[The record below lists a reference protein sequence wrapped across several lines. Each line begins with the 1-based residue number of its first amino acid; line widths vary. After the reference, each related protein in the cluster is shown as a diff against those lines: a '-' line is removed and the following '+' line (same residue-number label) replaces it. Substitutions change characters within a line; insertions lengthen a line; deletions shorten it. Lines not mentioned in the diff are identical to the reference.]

1 MRPELLKPDVI
12 ITHEADLDGLTSG
25 LLLRRLAKKLHNV
38 DVKLQAWNY
47 DALKRR
53 PMGENIGWVCD
64 LNFDPRMDK
73 PGWLIVDHHDTPKVP
88 EQAGFIHDLT
98 KSAGALC
105 YELCQE
111 HGLGSP
117 ELDRLMHL
125 NNVADIYL
133 QDDPDFLLATDYA
146 NLVKSY
152 GFWNLKK
159 LIEDNLES
167 LLDHPLLEVISI
179 KRRVEDPLGVAWSK
193 ANLEA
198 ISPTIGYV
206 PTTVGNNNAI
216 VHELLLDESLP
227 YTVLIT
233 IFRKANGLVLASM
246 RSRGNEALPIAQKLQ
261 GGGHPNA
268 CGATMPR
275 SVKNVWEGIEYLKL
289 TLNPPAK
296 SSAPLNNLDTLFD
309 GIDVK

>member
-125 NNVADIYL
+125 NNVADLYL

-159 LIEDNLES
+159 LIE
-167 LLDHPLLEVISI
+167 EVISI